1 MPSEPPAPDQDPP
14 GRAPDAEPAARVE
27 DQLRQAIEQVP
38 DFAVFALDPAGR
50 VSSWNAGAQRLFGY
64 APAEILGCN
73 GRVLFTPEDQAAGRS
88 EQELA
93 RAAETGRAEDERWH
107 QRQDGSRLYLSGVT
121 TAVRGDDGQLLG
133 FVKIAR
139 DLTQRQRLEEA
150 LEEANRRKDEFLAM
164 LAHELRNPLAS
175 AVSALGLLEAGG
187 AGAEA
192 RAWALQAL
200 GRQLG
205 QLSRLV
211 DDLLEVSRVTGGR
224 IRLLKARLDAAEV
237 LDRALQAVALLARGR
252 GHELRPQYPRG
263 ALFVEADPARL
274 EQVLANLLTNA
285 IKFTAPGGRIEL
297 LGRRA
302 GDWVELVVRDNGMG
316 MAPERIPALFELF
329 VQGER
334 GAARSE
340 GGLGV
345 GLSIAR
351 RLAELHGGTINARSE
366 GPGRGSEFTVR
377 LPAAAPAADGGSGPG
392 ERSPAAEAPGPL
404 PTDGRPKVLVVEDNP
419 DAATGLRLFLELKGY
434 AVEVAHEGWA
444 ALEAARAFRPAV
456 VLADLGLPGL
466 DGYGLAA
473 RLRAEPWGA
482 GVVLVAV
489 SGYGREED
497 RRRALAAGFD
507 RHLTKPVP
515 PQALETLLARFTET
529 NG

>member
-1 MPSEPPAPDQDPP
+1 
-14 GRAPDAEPAARVE
+14 
-27 DQLRQAIEQVP
+27 
-38 DFAVFALDPAGR
+38 
-50 VSSWNAGAQRLFGY
+50 
-64 APAEILGCN
+64 
-73 GRVLFTPEDQAAGRS
+73 
-88 EQELA
+88 
-93 RAAETGRAEDERWH
+93 
-107 QRQDGSRLYLSGVT
+107 
-121 TAVRGDDGQLLG
+121 
-133 FVKIAR
+133 
-139 DLTQRQRLEEA
+139 
-150 LEEANRRKDEFLAM
+150 
-164 LAHELRNPLAS
+164 
-175 AVSALGLLEAGG
+175 
-187 AGAEA
+187 
-192 RAWALQAL
+192 LQAL

-205 QLSRLV
+205 QLSRLIE
-211 DDLLEVSRVTGGR
+211 DLLEVSRLTRGR
-224 IRLLKARLDAAEV
+224 IRLRKSRLDAAEV
-237 LDRALQAVALLARGR
+237 LDRAAQAVQLLARGR
-252 GHELRPQYPRG
+252 GHELRPEYPRG
-263 ALFVEADPARL
+263 RLWVEADPARL

-285 IKFTAPGGRIEL
+285 VKFTGPGGRIEL
-297 LGRRA
+297 LGRRE
-302 GDWVELVVRDNGMG
+302 GEWIELAVRDNGMG
-316 MAPERIPALFELF
+316 MLPERIPALFELF
-329 VQGER
+329 VQSER

-351 RLAELHGGTINARSE
+351 RLVELHGGTLSARSE

-377 LPAAAPAADGGSGPG
+377 LPAAAPAAEGGRGPG
-392 ERSPAAEAPGPL
+392 ERSPAAEAPGRL
-404 PTDGRPKVLVVEDNP
+404 LSDGRPKVLVVEDNP

-507 RHLTKPVP
+507 RHLTKPVA